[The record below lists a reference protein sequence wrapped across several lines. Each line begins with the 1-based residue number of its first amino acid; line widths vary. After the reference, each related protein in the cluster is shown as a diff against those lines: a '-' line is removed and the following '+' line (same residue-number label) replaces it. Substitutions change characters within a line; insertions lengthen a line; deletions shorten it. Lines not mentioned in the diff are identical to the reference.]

1 MVIRRIMGAIVMDTL
16 LIVLLDR
23 VVTMVVE
30 IIEWVEEVAVGM
42 TIAVAFR

>member
-1 MVIRRIMGAIVMDTL
+1 MGDTVMGIL

-30 IIEWVEEVAVGM
+30 IIAWVVAVAVGM
-42 TIAVAFR
+42 TIEVAFR